1 MAFFNQIKTVL
12 LLGILTGILLGLGY
26 LLGGT
31 SGLTIGLIFALVMNI
46 LSFWFSDKIVLF
58 MYRAKEAS
66 KSQYPG
72 LYNIVDEICKQANMQ
87 KPLKI
92 YIIPSES
99 PNAMCTGRSP
109 KHYILAC
116 TQGILKLLN
125 REELKGVLAHE
136 VAHAKNRD
144 ILIATIAAVIAGTI
158 SYIAIITR
166 YSLMFGRDRE
176 RSSANII
183 ALLILAIIV
192 PIAATIIQLAISRT
206 REYLAD
212 ATGSKF
218 IKNAEPLAK
227 ALEKLEYASKKIPMK
242 NANPSTAHLF
252 IVKPFS
258 AEGLLSLFSTHP
270 ATSSRIQKLKELKF

>member
-1 MAFFNQIKTVL
+1 MAIINQIKTVL

-26 LLGGT
+26 LLGGA
-31 SGLTIGLIFALVMNI
+31 SGLTIGLILALVMNI
-46 LSFWFSDKIVLF
+46 LSFWFSDKIILF
-58 MYRAKEAS
+58 MYHAKEAS
-66 KSQYPG
+66 KSQYTG
-72 LYNIVDEICKQANMQ
+72 LYNIVDEICKQANMP

-92 YIIPSES
+92 YIIPGES

-125 REELKGVLAHE
+125 KEELKGVLAHE
-136 VAHAKNRD
+136 VAHSKNRD

-158 SYIAIITR
+158 SYIAMIFR
-166 YSLMFGRDRE
+166 YSLMFSQNRE
-176 RSSANII
+176 DNKGNIL
-183 ALLILAIIV
+183 ALLILAIVV

-212 ATGSKF
+212 ATGSSF
-218 IKNAEPLAK
+218 IKNSKPLAS
-227 ALEKLEYASKKIPMK
+227 ALEKLEYASKRIPMK

-258 AEGLLSLFSTHP
+258 AEGLLTLLSTHP
-270 ATSSRIQKLKELKF
+270 SVKDRVKRLRELKL